1 MKSFFFFIFYTFHS
15 FFKCEVNTKNWFS
28 IIIVKCQIPHFVHG
42 FFFLFFFF
50 KISSSVQLQE
60 WHFLYIA
67 DIKKNRKLKIQETT
81 AKNISSC
88 KLSVQDKVFLSI
100 NTQAE
105 TSKIKNTELWDS
117 INKKSNDST
126 MFKYTSSIGK
136 ERTRSPFVSK
146 VSSDM
151 SVSSLMLFFLQ
162 CASVLIINYQRDLK
176 LE

>member
-67 DIKKNRKLKIQETT
+67 DIKKKIANLKSKKQQLKIYLHVNCLFKTRFFINQYHKQKPAKLKTLNYGIQLTGSQMT
-81 AKNISSC
+81 QQCSNILVVYAKN
-88 KLSVQDKVFLSI
+88 VQDLHLFQRFHLTCLYLRSCFFFYNAQVF
-100 NTQAE
+100 
-105 TSKIKNTELWDS
+105 
-117 INKKSNDST
+117 
-126 MFKYTSSIGK
+126 
-136 ERTRSPFVSK
+136 
-146 VSSDM
+146 
-151 SVSSLMLFFLQ
+151 
-162 CASVLIINYQRDLK
+162 
-176 LE
+176 